1 MINLHHF
8 VAALKINWLKKYI
21 LKESKYLELVKT
33 MCPMITS
40 FRCFGAEFV
49 KNKLNEIDNPFWKN
63 VFESYLIL
71 NNKYCVSNWEQFKIL
86 PIWYNN
92 YFKIGGKSFL
102 FRDFYEKGIV
112 LVDDLIGN
120 NSDFHRVE
128 YIVNT
133 LNIRTNVLQYN
144 DLISSI
150 KRTLRQD
157 NITIPTKEVETTHS
171 QPFNRGCRKSYDNLI
186 KNDIVSKCQIK
197 WKTTLNLTI
206 NLNWKH
212 I

>member
-1 MINLHHF
+1 M
-8 VAALKINWLKKYI
+8 
-21 LKESKYLELVKT
+21 LELVKT

-40 FRCFGAEFV
+40 FSCFRSDFV

-71 NNKYCVSNWEQFKIL
+71 NNKYCVSDWEQFKIL

-92 YFKIGGKSFL
+92 YFKISGKSFL

-157 NITIPTKEVETTHS
+157 NITIPTKEVKTTPS
-171 QPFNRGCRKSYDNLI
+171 QPLIINFLTSFNRGCRKSYDIYFGTVYMFTPL
-186 KNDIVSKCQIK
+186 
-197 WKTTLNLTI
+197 
-206 NLNWKH
+206 
-212 I
+212 